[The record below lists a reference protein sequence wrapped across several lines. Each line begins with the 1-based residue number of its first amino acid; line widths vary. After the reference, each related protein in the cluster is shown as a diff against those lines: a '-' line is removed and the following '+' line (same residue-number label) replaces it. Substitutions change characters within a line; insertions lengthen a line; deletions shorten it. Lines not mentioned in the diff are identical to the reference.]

1 MLKVGKIYL
10 VKFWFD
16 VHRVLESSFF
26 FVFVFGG
33 YPYGVD
39 YLKINLS
46 IVISKFENEHTYNLQ
61 TNANL
66 ITPHSFAFEL
76 VLEYLNL
83 KITKSETLEQT

>member
-1 MLKVGKIYL
+1 MCIGFWDL
-10 VKFWFD
+10 VILLFCY
-16 VHRVLESSFF
+16 
-26 FVFVFGG
+26 FVFGG

-46 IVISKFENEHTYNLQ
+46 IVISKFENEHTYNLR